1 MADIVSSLFGLT
13 PREAEQQATQQNYEL
28 GALIGAA
35 SINPYD
41 TAINQDAEIKRQ
53 AALAALGGQAV
64 RGVAGLFGVQDE
76 RLKRA
81 TTIESILQS
90 TQQELGENVNNP
102 AVLYPA
108 LQKKLADAGF
118 SREAMQVGQVG
129 QKAIQEA
136 GLNQA
141 TMQKNRAEAFAK
153 QQEVIRE
160 EQLRTA
166 LASLPE
172 NATEAQYLEVVRKF
186 APAKDVMSAIEK
198 RQTAEENRKATLE
211 QIRLRAEE
219 NRKNTELILN
229 NANISREDKQAFQQ
243 QQAKEAQAFKLQIAE
258 IVQSNKGLNLTPAQK
273 RADVVFGEEYSNYV
287 ALGGKSVIDKQIAE
301 INAVI
306 DMIEKEKANVSG
318 KDVAT
323 AAALGDTALA
333 AYSPKALEA
342 RDRIGGVVQ
351 SNLRAILGGQF
362 AQKEGEALLSRA
374 YNLAADPK
382 DNLKRLKALKEQI
395 INSAKAKESAIN
407 YYEDK
412 GTLSGYKPNQKE
424 DPLGIRK

>member
-90 TQQELGENVNNP
+90 TQQELGDFVNNP

-141 TMQKNRAEAFAK
+141 TMQKNRAEALAK
-153 QQEVIRE
+153 QQEVLRE

-186 APAKDVMSAIEK
+186 APAKDVMASIEK
-198 RQTAEENRKATLE
+198 SQTAEENRKAKLE
-211 QIRLRAEE
+211 EIRLRAEE

-323 AAALGDTALA
+323 AAALGDTALV

-342 RDRIGGVVQ
+342 RDKIGGVVQ

-395 INSAKAKESAIN
+395 INSAKAKESTIN

>member
-90 TQQELGENVNNP
+90 TQQELGDFVNNP

-141 TMQKNRAEAFAK
+141 TMQKNRAEALAK
-153 QQEVIRE
+153 QQEVLRE

-186 APAKDVMSAIEK
+186 APAKDVMASIEK
-198 RQTAEENRKATLE
+198 SQTAEENRKAKLE
-211 QIRLRAEE
+211 EIRLRAEE

-323 AAALGDTALA
+323 AAAIGDTALA

-342 RDRIGGVVQ
+342 RDKIGGVVQ

-382 DNLKRLKALKEQI
+382 DNVKRLKALKEQI
-395 INSAKAKESAIN
+395 INSTKAKESAIN